1 MMRLRVY
8 SCICRPGDFSKP
20 VKGRSVSTRTPEW
33 AGADR
38 SLRVWRLLVLL
49 PLLLAGCGPDRSEPV
64 TSTRADLVWPPAPE
78 QPRITYLGEVSTQED
93 LEERKSWFSGL
104 GEVVFGEGKVGILVS
119 PYAVAVDATGL
130 MFVADSGGAAVH
142 AFNLRT
148 RAYHQFSRLSDEET
162 LQKPVGLA
170 TFGDRV
176 YVVDSVLH
184 QVCVFK
190 KNGDFL
196 FSFGG
201 ERFKRPS
208 GIACG
213 GPDGV
218 VCVADTSAHTIH
230 VFSLNGEFIRQ
241 LGTRGLSPG
250 QFNFPTHLWI
260 DPTGKLYVSDTLN
273 YRIQVFTREGRFL
286 KMFGQQGDRP
296 GNFAH
301 PGGVATDRFGNV
313 YVTDR
318 QFENVQV
325 FNSDGQIL
333 MAFGQEGTEPGEFW
347 LPGGIFVDGRNRIY
361 VADSFNKRIQIF
373 ALLEDARP

>member
-1 MMRLRVY
+1 MRLRVY

-93 LEERKSWFSGL
+93 LEERKSW
-104 GEVVFGEGKVGILVS
+104 
-119 PYAVAVDATGL
+119 